1 MISSCKERRQSGV
14 IQRARDKLIAWTVSA
29 ASAAVSEKNQRGGI
43 HGNIQIASESGAASR
58 NMNFIHRY
66 G

>member
-1 MISSCKERRQSGV
+1 MP
-14 IQRARDKLIAWTVSA
+14 A
-29 ASAAVSEKNQRGGI
+29 ASAAVSEKSQRGGI

-58 NMNFIHRY
+58 NMNFIHCY